1 MCHQGIRVCVESLG
15 MIETH
20 RKILVLLKS
29 NFEVESTSHDKELIA
44 FQYHMI
50 LDCDKKKLMS
60 IPYYQPHESSP

>member
-29 NFEVESTSHDKELIA
+29 NFEVDSISHDKELTI
-44 FQYHMI
+44 FQLTNKI
-50 LDCDKKKLMS
+50 
-60 IPYYQPHESSP
+60 